1 VRDLMMLGAM
11 FFLIPLALRHPFTAY
26 LMWGWTAFIAIDEYM
41 YGFMSSMRVNLVF
54 AVISLGLILINWRKL
69 EGHWKLDQTMALLI
83 VWLMHGTLS
92 AIFAYPG
99 VESNWLLYEKLVK
112 VLVFVLLMPLVVHG
126 RFRIHVFV
134 ITLALGIAF
143 HALIEGLKYLK
154 SGGGHHVQGLAKFGD
169 NNLFA
174 VMILMGMP
182 LLLYI
187 YRQSVHGWTRMA
199 SLGAAGLTVAAVM
212 GTQSRGGMLGML
224 AAGLWLILTGRRRLK
239 TLTVTLVI
247 ALVVLAFAPSSWLER
262 METVKTADQ
271 DASFL
276 GRVEAW
282 QVSSAMALSNPILG
296 GGFHAIENAEVWS
309 QFRGNT
315 GLLGFLP
322 NYEYLP
328 VNFRAAHSSYFE
340 VMGDRGLLGFLI
352 FMAIL
357 LNTLISTFK
366 TRRRA
371 ISAGP
376 EMAWAADLSTALSA
390 VMIAYAVGGAGVNLA
405 YAEMLYVVAVLTE
418 ILKWHVS
425 STVADRKVGI
435 GELESKNA

>member
-1 VRDLMMLGAM
+1 MRDLMMLGAM
-11 FFLIPLALRHPFTAY
+11 FFLVPLALRHPFAAY
-26 LMWGWTAFIAIDEYM
+26 LIWGWTAFIAIDEYM
-41 YGFMSSMRVNLVF
+41 YGFMASMRMNLVF
-54 AVISLGLILINWRKL
+54 ALICLGSILISWRQL
-69 EGHWKLDQTMALLI
+69 EGRWKLDQTMALLI
-83 VWLMHGTLS
+83 VWLIHGTLS

-99 VESNWLLYEKLVK
+99 IESNWLLYEKLVK
-112 VLVFVLLMPLVVHG
+112 VLIFVLLMPLVVHG

-134 ITLALGIAF
+134 IALVLGIAF

-154 SGGGHHVQGLAKFGD
+154 SGGGHHVQGLVKFGD

-187 YRQSVHGWTRMA
+187 YRQSVHGWTRIA
-199 SLGAAGLTVAAVM
+199 ALGAAGLTVAAVM
-212 GTQSRGGMLGML
+212 GTHSRGGMLGML

-239 TLTVTLVI
+239 TLAVTF
-247 ALVVLAFAPSSWLER
+247 ALASIVLAFAPSSWLER

-271 DASFL
+271 DLSFL

-282 QVSSAMALSNPILG
+282 QISSAIALNNPLLG
-296 GGFHAIENAEVWS
+296 GGFHAIENPAVWS

-322 NYEYLP
+322 DYEYSP

-366 TRRRA
+366 TRRLA
-371 ISAGP
+371 IAAGP

-418 ILKWHVS
+418 ILKQHVL

-435 GELESKNA
+435 GELERKNA